1 MVFALLYSSTQ
12 AIKVRDIFDA
22 YDDEALIE
30 ANSQDDQIDP
40 AKLTAE
46 IGGEDIAKE
55 VKGATAGVQ
64 NEATMLQLDSDV
76 QFDQFAKPTPR
87 KRRIIDADG
96 DGVEDNIKKTQW
108 ELDRYRE
115 PVFGVPIEDLNN
127 THNGEMP
134 GHVRFGEG
142 PEPGT
147 DPWAMARAKEAAELK
162 AFLEKKAKAEK
173 EKAET
178 KRELEESEQN
188 VQLDSQLGWTK
199 RVKLVPRRIIDEDGD
214 GVEDNRDVARKW
226 LDRFEEDV
234 YGYYIDD
241 IHNTHNGELPGHER
255 WGEDKEPTN
264 VWNPFKPT
272 EYAKD
277 VPADYAPGQKQAM
290 EAQDTAVIKPGED
303 ALLQWTPREK
313 MAPRRIID
321 ADGDGVED
329 NRKVARHWL
338 DKIEADVYGY
348 NIDDIH
354 NTQNGELAGHER
366 YGEDPEPTHHWTT
379 PFAERKS
386 LVQTDS
392 INGSDDLANNY
403 YDEEMILM

>member
-1 MVFALLYSSTQ
+1 VVFALLYSSTQ

-76 QFDQFAKPTPR
+76 QFDQFAKPTPK
-87 KRRIIDADG
+87 KRRIIDEDG

-173 EKAET
+173 DKAET

-199 RVKLVPRRIIDEDGD
+199 RVKMVPRRIIDADGD
-214 GVEDNRDVARKW
+214 GVEDNRAVARKW

-264 VWNPFKPT
+264 VWNPFKPA

-277 VPADYAPGQKQAM
+277 APVDFAPGQKQGM
-290 EAQDTAVIKPGED
+290 EA
-303 ALLQWTPREK
+303 
-313 MAPRRIID
+313 
-321 ADGDGVED
+321 
-329 NRKVARHWL
+329 
-338 DKIEADVYGY
+338 
-348 NIDDIH
+348 
-354 NTQNGELAGHER
+354 
-366 YGEDPEPTHHWTT
+366 
-379 PFAERKS
+379 
-386 LVQTDS
+386 
-392 INGSDDLANNY
+392 
-403 YDEEMILM
+403 